1 MYKPLKG
8 VKVVDLTYFIAGP
21 GTARILADWG
31 ADVIKVEPFWGDPG
45 RTTGAGM
52 GAPAD
57 FGANPLYSCYNSEK
71 RGISIDLKSEKGM
84 EILHKLLETA
94 DVFVSSYRTKA
105 LNKLG
110 LDYETVH
117 EKYPKIVW
125 AQINGYGDEGPA
137 KDNPG
142 FDVIAFWARSG
153 AMSDAAEIGT
163 AVNPPIGFGDATTSC
178 SLAGGIAAALY
189 EQQRTGVGAKVMV
202 SLFTQ
207 AIWNLSSLVASVQ
220 YGDKYPKT
228 RTMANSPV
236 INSYE
241 CKDGKWIFLAILEHE
256 RYFDSFCKVIEREDL
271 IGNEKFCTG
280 AGAKENSPELIEIIS
295 DAFKNWSQ
303 DEMHDKLIAVDIAH
317 ERIQGVED
325 VLNDPQALANNYI
338 HEVENRDGTRSFMA
352 MPPIK
357 FNNVNVNVKSDAP
370 LIGEHNEEILMS
382 LGYTMDEIKEME
394 EANFIKSVAYER
406 EFV

>member
-1 MYKPLKG
+1 MFKPLKG

-52 GAPAD
+52 GAAAD

-71 RGISIDLKSEKGM
+71 RGISIDLKSDKGV
-84 EILHKLLETA
+84 EIMNKLLEKA

-105 LNKLG
+105 LKKLG
-110 LDYETVH
+110 LDYENVH
-117 EKYPKIVW
+117 KKYPKVVW
-125 AQINGYGDEGPA
+125 AQINGYGDFGPA

-153 AMSDAAEIGT
+153 AMSDAAEKGT

-189 EQQRTGVGAKVMV
+189 EQQRTGIGAKVMI

-220 YGDKYPKT
+220 YGDTYPKT

-256 RYFDSFCKVIEREDL
+256 RYYNSFCNVIGRNDL
-271 IGNEKFCTG
+271 IGNEKFCTTL
-280 AGAKENSPELIEIIS
+280 AAKKNAPEFIDIIS
-295 DAFKNWSQ
+295 QEFKKWTQ
-303 DEMHDKLIAVDIAH
+303 DEMHERLLQVDIAH
-317 ERIQGVED
+317 ERIQSVID
-325 VLNDPQALANNYI
+325 VLSDPQARENNYI
-338 HEVENRDGTRSFMA
+338 HKVENRDGTKCFMA
-352 MPPIK
+352 MPPVK
-357 FNNVNVNVKSDAP
+357 FNTIDVKVKCDAP
-370 LIGEHNEEILMS
+370 LIGEHNYEVLKE
-382 LGYTMDEIKEME
+382 LGYTEEEIRQL
-394 EANFIKSVAYER
+394 EAEKTIISVPYEK
-406 EFV
+406 